1 MQILVK
7 RNTATGTTQLSSR
20 LLLGSS
26 GRALAFCLL
35 ISALISGMLLS
46 AGCDTKVPLKE
57 DAVADYEAKLRASP
71 QDLQVMNIS
80 SVVTWNDDN
89 PVLTMMV
96 LAYNPNN
103 FPRAFRSMKLEI
115 FDEQGRQQGFQTW
128 TTQRSP
134 FIVDAQSS
142 VPIAV
147 SFPGKS
153 EWYTA
158 KAYFSSQ
165 STPSENEVHL
175 GLQAVNAEP
184 VRDSDGVGA
193 SITVRNMGTSSA
205 VDVIVLAAGYDDDGE
220 IVAWA
225 EGRQQWRTIPAA
237 GTATFDTHVF
247 QGDNNR
253 ITSVQ
258 AFMSAY
264 RR

>member
-1 MQILVK
+1 M
-7 RNTATGTTQLSSR
+7 
-20 LLLGSS
+20 
-26 GRALAFCLL
+26 
-35 ISALISGMLLS
+35 
-46 AGCDTKVPLKE
+46 D
-57 DAVADYEAKLRASP
+57 
-71 QDLQVMNIS
+71 IS
-80 SVVTWNDDN
+80 SAVTWNGDT

-96 LAYNPNN
+96 LAFNPNN

-115 FDEQGRQQGFQTW
+115 FDEQGRQQGFKTW

-158 KAYFSSQ
+158 KSYFSSL
-165 STPSENEVHL
+165 STPNESEVHL

-184 VRDSDGVGA
+184 VRNSDGVGA
-193 SITVRNMGTSSA
+193 SITVQNTGVSSA
-205 VDVIVLAAGYDDDGE
+205 VDVIVLAAGYDDDGN

-225 EGRQQWRTIPAA
+225 EGRQQWRTIAA
-237 GTATFDTHVF
+237 GGSATFDTHVF

-253 ITSVQ
+253 ISSVQ
-258 AFMSAY
+258 AFISAY
-264 RR
+264 QR